1 MYFLGSISRYY
12 SEIIEVKFFFIWL
25 RIQYYSFF
33 RFFRRD
39 FAAAKNGGDH
49 APMETKCL

>member
-1 MYFLGSISRYY
+1 MYFLGSISHYY

-39 FAAAKNGGDH
+39 FAAPKNGGEWGH
-49 APMETKCL
+49 TKLKNL